1 MIDINSKKLLQIAI
15 RNHDTIA
22 KIIDPKFLLGCLI
35 AQECGN
41 DKNNVKKFLS
51 LIQAK
56 NSSNF
61 NVDPSFLKIGLV
73 QKKGRVKWMDIT
85 LSACATSFG
94 IMDILRKTSTTTNV
108 VRDENGFLTGFIEL
122 NYKR

>member
-22 KIIDPKFLLGCLI
+22 KIIDPKFLLACLI

-51 LIQAK
+51 LIQA
-56 NSSNF
+56 SNNGDY
-61 NVDPSFLKIGLV
+61 NVDPSFLKIGLA
-73 QKKGRVKWMDIT
+73 QKNGRVKWVDIT
-85 LSACATSFG
+85 LSACATALG
-94 IMDILRKTSTTTNV
+94 IMDILESNHSSVKVCKNES
-108 VRDENGFLTGFIEL
+108 GCLTGEVEIIPC
-122 NYKR
+122 